1 METVLLFVPIAI
13 ILVLTIPPS
22 IRLLRRTGLHVA
34 LVALNIVPFY
44 GTVVLIWIIA
54 YSNWPNSQA
63 AKSANVAPIVTPSPV
78 YEAGVARR
86 PKTIVY
92 FEWIIFGTLMLSVLQ
107 VYLTWDRIYA
117 FGNPPDRNL
126 QAVIY
131 LIFVTVMLAL
141 FGTLTLL
148 VSRRRSK
155 IAMWVSIAMAAYG
168 IWLVVSGIV
177 HERLLASN
185 IIPALQCVGQAVAY
199 GLLFTPSARRWMRRE
214 DEKAA

>member
-1 METVLLFVPIAI
+1 
-13 ILVLTIPPS
+13 VLTIPPS

-34 LVALNIVPFY
+34 LVALNIVPVY

-54 YSNWPNSQA
+54 YSNWPNSRA
-63 AKSANVAPIVTPSPV
+63 AKSANVAPIVTPSPM
-78 YEAGVARR
+78 YEGGFAMR

-92 FEWIIFGTLMLSVLQ
+92 FERIIFGTLLLAVLQ
-107 VYLTWDRIYA
+107 VYLSWDRIKA
-117 FGNPPDRNL
+117 FGSPPDRDL

-131 LIFVTVMLAL
+131 LIVLIVMSAL
-141 FGTLTLL
+141 VGTLTLL

-168 IWLVVSGIV
+168 IWLVVSGIL
-177 HERLLASN
+177 HERLLGSN

-214 DEKAA
+214 DEKEREAASSGARPQHFT